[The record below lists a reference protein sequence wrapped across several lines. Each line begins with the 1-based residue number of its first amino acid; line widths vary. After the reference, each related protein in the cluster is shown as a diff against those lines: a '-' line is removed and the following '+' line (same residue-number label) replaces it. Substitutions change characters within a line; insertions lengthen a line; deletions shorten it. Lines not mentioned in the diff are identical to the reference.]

1 MAAVRC
7 ARPAALTRGGGATYG
22 SFLALPSLVWRWR
35 GGAPT
40 GRGFGRLGGFF
51 GGRLELRGRFRQARL
66 LGRRGGGEVA
76 LDIFLD
82 DPAMH
87 AAALHLRQIDAFLL
101 GQLSRDGRHTARPFR
116 LRFGVCFGG
125 CRFLGGRGRRGLFGG
140 GSRFLPGGRSRLI
153 NDPHH
158 IAHLHICALLDAD
171 LGQHAVCVAPTS
183 RSTLSVS
190 SVSTAPGFD
199 RPHGF
204 QPLAMAA
211 QRSTLP
217 GLAPDLD
224 RHRVSSSLECG

>member
-1 MAAVRC
+1 EERGQAQADAV
-7 ARPAALTRGGGATYG
+7 ARLEVFLAPRPQRHDRGRGDLVDGRQRGGGALRLDQPLRGCAAAARHTDP
-22 SFLALPSLVWRWR
+22 FLALPVPRLEWWR

-153 NDPHH
+153 NDP
-158 IAHLHICALLDAD
+158 
-171 LGQHAVCVAPTS
+171 
-183 RSTLSVS
+183 
-190 SVSTAPGFD
+190 
-199 RPHGF
+199 
-204 QPLAMAA
+204 
-211 QRSTLP
+211 
-217 GLAPDLD
+217 
-224 RHRVSSSLECG
+224 